1 MLYSKPQIR
10 YEISTLMTSFFWAAQ
25 TANAITAV
33 VSLAALLIVL
43 WLGPRRWTNLSFA
56 GLLAAIIVW
65 MGCSFVARLLV
76 NLPQLGG
83 DPSALMNWVALGFA
97 LIGITLFWF
106 VESFYPLPQRW
117 RWAAN
122 ILGTLVYT
130 LFLYLLARNAIVSN
144 VRRGSDGGI
153 DFDITPLATAL
164 SAFHYVFEAIA
175 LILLVRHAAWRTHRA
190 LLIGALIVVATTV
203 AALIFPASSLQTYT
217 IAIGMLFMTY
227 EVVEQ
232 QLFNP
237 LVQLN
242 QQLESEVQRRTAE
255 LAVSLEA
262 QERVRGELAAARTI
276 QLSLLPHST
285 PQLPN
290 LRVAGCSIPAKEVGG
305 DFFAYHA
312 FADGRLGVAVGDVSG
327 KGVPA
332 ALLMALALNTFET
345 LVDAYPDQGAL
356 LTACNGTLAARM
368 IQSKQNAAFLSVVL
382 DSARHEACVANAGLV
397 APLLWRAGAVEYVES
412 FGLPL
417 GATHAASY
425 TQLTIELRRG
435 DRLLL
440 VSDGIVEAMNGAR
453 ELWGFERLEAA
464 FRSAGGSHPAA
475 LIEAILAQI
484 RAFTGDAPPH
494 DDMTLVAIEVR
505 GED

>member
-1 MLYSKPQIR
+1 
-10 YEISTLMTSFFWAAQ
+10 MTSFFWAAQ

-56 GLLAAIIVW
+56 CLLAAIIIW
-65 MGCSFVARLLV
+65 MGCSFAARMLV

-106 VESFYPLPQRW
+106 VESYYPLPRRW

-122 ILGTLVYT
+122 TLGAVVYA

-144 VRRGSDGGI
+144 VRRGTDGGI

-164 SAFHYVFEAIA
+164 SAFHYVFECIA
-175 LILLVRHAAWRTHRA
+175 LFLLVRHVAWRTHRA
-190 LLIGALIVVATTV
+190 LLIGTLIVVATTV
-203 AALIFPASSLQTYT
+203 AALIFPANWVQTYS
-217 IAIGMLFMTY
+217 IAVGMLFMTY
-227 EVVEQ
+227 EVVKQ

-255 LAVSLEA
+255 LAFSLEA

-305 DFFAYHA
+305 DFFAYHS

-368 IQSKQNAAFLSVVL
+368 IQSKQNAAFLSLVL
-382 DSARHEACVANAGLV
+382 DSARHEARVANAGLV

-417 GATHAASY
+417 GATHGASY
-425 TQLTIELRRG
+425 TQQTVELRLG
-435 DRLLL
+435 DHLLL

-464 FRSAGGSHPAA
+464 FRSAGGDDPAA

-494 DDMTLVAIEVR
+494 DDMTMVAIQVC
-505 GED
+505 GE